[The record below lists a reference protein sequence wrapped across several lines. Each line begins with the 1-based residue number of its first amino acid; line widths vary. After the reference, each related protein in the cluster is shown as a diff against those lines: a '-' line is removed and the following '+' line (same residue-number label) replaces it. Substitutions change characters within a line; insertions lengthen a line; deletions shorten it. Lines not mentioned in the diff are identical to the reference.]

1 MANFVIDANS
11 FGSFYQNV
19 GNNGTDDTVTVNIGT
34 GFSGA
39 ITVDSQPADGEIES
53 TVVNIPA
60 GWTLQVDN
68 LVEDA
73 GYENPSYKEW
83 SYQVFNTNGDPV
95 GTLSIRNNNAHGAP
109 CFCTGVQITTERGLV
124 AIEDL
129 AVGDKVLTVDNGYRP
144 IRWIGNLQLD
154 SIDLALNPK
163 LRPVRITAGA
173 LGKGMP
179 EQNLMVS
186 PQHRVLIRSK
196 IALRMFNTSEVL
208 IPAIKL
214 CEMDGIEQVTDLT
227 EVGYWHMLFDGHEI
241 VYSNGAATESLFTG
255 PEALKTISTESREE
269 IIALFPEIAAP
280 SYAAKPARFISK
292 KGRCMKQLVA
302 RHVKNNK
309 ELFAKVF

>member
-1 MANFVIDANS
+1 MANFVITANS

-19 GNNGTDDTVTVNIGT
+19 GNNGTDDTVTVNIGI

-53 TVVNIPA
+53 TIVNIPD
-60 GWTLQVDN
+60 GWSLQVDN

-73 GYENPSYKEW
+73 GYEDPSFKEW

-95 GTLSIRNNNAHGAP
+95 GTLSIRNNNVSGVP
-109 CFCTGVQITTERGLV
+109 CFCRGVKIETERGLV

-129 AVGDKVLTVDNGYRP
+129 GVGDKVLTLDNGYRP
-144 IRWIGNLQLD
+144 IRWIGNRKLD
-154 SIDLALNPK
+154 SIDLAINPK

-173 LGKGMP
+173 LGRNMP

-214 CEMDGIEQVTDLT
+214 CSMDGIEQVMNVS
-227 EVGYWHMLFDGHEI
+227 EVDYWHMLFDDHEI
-241 VYSNGAATESLFTG
+241 VYSNGAATESLFVG
-255 PEALKTISTESREE
+255 PEALKAVSTESRDE
-269 IIALFPEIAAP
+269 IIALFPEIATP
-280 SYAAKPARFISK
+280 TYAARPARFISK
-292 KGRCMKQLVA
+292 KGRCVKQLVA
-302 RHVKNNK
+302 RHLKNK
-309 ELFAKVF
+309 KKLFAEVV